1 MGSRLLAAS
10 VAALSAVALCSCSS
24 TSTIGAA
31 GRSAAVQPAVQA
43 AGQSAKPT
51 PKGEIRVDPATLP
64 RSRVTYPSVAPLEG
78 ETVGVGMPIVV
89 KFDVPV
95 KNRANFERHMI
106 VTSTPAQKGAWFW
119 LSSTEAH
126 WRPQT
131 YWKGHSRVTVKLDL
145 GGLPAGGGIYGQV
158 SRTVH
163 FRTGASHI
171 YRVNTQTDK
180 MRVWNDGHLI
190 RTLPITTGKQGFE
203 TRSGVKV
210 IIEKYASKEMNA
222 SSIGIKPGDPE
233 YYDLPSVLWAM
244 RLTYSG
250 EFIHAAPWS
259 TAQQG
264 FANVSHGCTG
274 MSTANAKWL
283 YDMSRRGDV
292 VEYTP
297 LTARRMTLTNGF
309 GDWNLSWKQWLQG
322 SALGATVT
330 TPKPAPT
337 APVA

>member
-1 MGSRLLAAS
+1 MI
-10 VAALSAVALCSCSS
+10 AALSALALCSCGGGDSS
-24 TSTIGAA
+24 A
-31 GRSAAVQPAVQA
+31 SALGEGPSRAAVQA
-43 AGQSAKPT
+43 AKSPTAKPT
-51 PKGEIRVDPATLP
+51 PKDEIRVDPRTLP
-64 RSRVTYPSVAPLEG
+64 KSRVTYPSVAPLNG
-78 ETVGVGMPIVV
+78 ETVGVGMPIIVN
-89 KFDVPV
+89 FDVPV
-95 KNRANFERHMI
+95 RNRANFERHMI
-106 VTSTPAQKGAWFW
+106 VTAKPAQKGAWYW
-119 LSSTEAH
+119 VSDREAH

-131 YWKGHSRVTVKLDL
+131 YWKAHSKVSVKLDL

-163 FRTGASHI
+163 FKTGDAHI
-171 YRVNTQTDK
+171 YRVNTQSDK
-180 MRVWNDGHLI
+180 MRVWDDGKII
-190 RTLPITTGKQGFE
+190 RTIPITTGKQGFE

-210 IIEKYASKEMNA
+210 IIEKYASKEMN
-222 SSIGIKPGDPE
+222 STSIGIKPGDPE

-297 LTARRMTLTNGF
+297 RTARRMTLTNGF
-309 GDWNLSWKQWLQG
+309 GDWNLSWKQWLHG
-322 SALGATVT
+322 SALGATTGTAT
-330 TPKPAPT
+330 TPAAPA
-337 APVA
+337 A